1 MSHWGLMEN
10 HESHCDCLSVFQA
23 AAEGRT
29 AGDAAGIGCVNRKEI
44 LVFSKSE
51 LFGTSSSHFVPV
63 HLQDCSSVKSLKT
76 AQGIQMFGEGN

>member
-1 MSHWGLMEN
+1 MSHRDLTEN
-10 HESHCDCLSVFQA
+10 HESNCDCFSVFEA

-29 AGDAAGIGCVNRKEI
+29 AGNAAGIRCVKGKAI

-51 LFGTSSSHFVPV
+51 LLGTLSSYLVPV
-63 HLQDCSSVKSLKT
+63 CLQDWSSVKLLKT